1 MAPIVAL
8 FLSSVLIFS
17 VFSPVNSLSYNY
29 YEKTCPH
36 AESIIAYAVKTA
48 TSKDKTV
55 PAALLRLHFHD
66 CFIRVSILQAFNY
79 VPTYYNLFI
88 LFLDFMFSLIVF
100 FFFNRAVMLLCC

>member
-1 MAPIVAL
+1 MAPIAAL

-36 AESIIAYAVKTA
+36 AESIIAFAVKTA
-48 TSKDKTV
+48 TLKDKTV

-66 CFIRVSILQAFNY
+66 CFIRVSILQAFLI
-79 VPTYYNLFI
+79 TYPHIITCLFC
-88 LFLDFMFSLIVF
+88 FMIICFHSSFFSFSIGL
-100 FFFNRAVMLLCC
+100 